1 MARIESS
8 RTFFSD
14 SPFVIFPFEVI
25 LIRVSLPSLPDRL
38 EKSTDQVI
46 KPINVDALGKWK
58 GKIPENVEKNLDEI
72 APMLRKLGYDPNRGP
87 EQYGVPDEL
96 VRKKEEELKK
106 NAEVYIAKEEEIKKE
121 RQKITEILSKAK
133 QAKLAKQAKADPLQ
147 TSTGNENLNNN
158 DILPPG
164 AGYGDSSQ
172 QQPVAA
178 YNSLLNQV
186 PAGKTA
192 PNGKETG
199 KENGDNLSA
208 SLNYNNLAEALNLD
222 ELSSIRN
229 KVKRL
234 ASGYGRASEV
244 AGNRPEMGDRF
255 EKRPEHRDNSAADD
269 ILPLNSIHNNLSSAK
284 TKSFNADRLK
294 LIRFKEKRRKF
305 LQ

>member
-1 MARIESS
+1 MPLTLNVQTNSLLL
-8 RTFFSD
+8 FF
-14 SPFVIFPFEVI
+14 
-25 LIRVSLPSLPDRL
+25 DRL

-46 KPINVDALGKWK
+46 KPINIDALGKWK

-121 RQKITEILSKAK
+121 RQKITEILNKAK
-133 QAKLAKQAKADPLQ
+133 QAKLAKQAKAGDPLQ
-147 TSTGNENLNNN
+147 TSTNNENLNNN

-172 QQPVAA
+172 QQPAKEA
-178 YNSLLNQV
+178 YNSLLNTGIGLQA
-186 PAGKTA
+186 PAGDKNA
-192 PNGKETG
+192 AAAAANGKDPAGTL
-199 KENGDNLSA
+199 DNLSA

-222 ELSSIRN
+222 ELGSIRN

-234 ASGYGRASEV
+234 ASGYPARTVAEAT
-244 AGNRPEMGDRF
+244 AGNKEA
-255 EKRPEHRDNSAADD
+255 HRDNSAGDEL
-269 ILPLNSIHNNLSSAK
+269 LPLNGLHNDLSSTNK
-284 TKSFNADRLK
+284 IKSFNSADLK
-294 LIRFKEKRRKF
+294 LLRFKEKRRKF

>member
-1 MARIESS
+1 M
-8 RTFFSD
+8 F
-14 SPFVIFPFEVI
+14 
-25 LIRVSLPSLPDRL
+25 SLPICRL

-46 KPINVDALGKWK
+46 KPINIDALGKWK

-121 RQKITEILSKAK
+121 RQKITEILNKAK
-133 QAKLAKQAKADPLQ
+133 QAKLAKQQKAGESPQ
-147 TSTGNENLNNN
+147 TSTNNENLNNN

-172 QQPVAA
+172 QQPAKDA
-178 YNSLLNQV
+178 YNSLLNTGAL
-186 PAGKTA
+186 PPSAKTAAAGKEPGA
-192 PNGKETG
+192 LE
-199 KENGDNLSA
+199 NLSA

-234 ASGYGRASEV
+234 ASGFGRTAQAEIK
-244 AGNRPEMGDRF
+244 PELA
-255 EKRPEHRDNSAADD
+255 RDNSAGDE
-269 ILPLNSIHNNLSSAK
+269 ILPLNSIHNNLSSANK
-284 TKSFNADRLK
+284 IKSFNAADLK